1 MGRRQLLIILPVLAV
16 LLMAGA
22 FLLLVPDASPFSL
35 VGDTRDSPS
44 SQIAPIPE
52 DVTLDPSEKSG
63 PDAADSDSP
72 TGAFEEAM
80 RAEAERIKA
89 ERARNPDPTGEI
101 GKASDNGDPTQPS
114 PPAQAENGKAKPGE
128 QPAAPADPKQA
139 ERERRINQLRAI
151 RRPPNQTL
159 GNARPAT
166 RRIKDPIGKK
176 NLDDVSKQ
184 LMQDRRGLYAKY
196 YAFTRSPIEE
206 LLDPEKPTLDQRTP
220 DVTRIDQRVY
230 FESKADWS
238 DLPFDLANFMGV
250 WEGFLVIQETGD
262 YWLYAGSDWTMRVVI
277 AGDTVLLNDIRD
289 YTEVSTVITL
299 EAGLHPLRIEYM
311 EGRNGSVID
320 PMGACNFMYVPEGQS
335 KPIPVPP
342 EMLLLPE
349 HLWSNNAPII
359 TKLSKDEG
367 EVGDELTIHGQH
379 LDGSSTKTTTSTMDE
394 MWKVPPYIQVSVAGH
409 FATIIDHSDIALKV
423 KVPLGAVTGKVTVH
437 KSFAASGA
445 GSVGFVELRYS
456 QPIPSNSADFKVST
470 QFGLFAGWHN
480 LEGWSNYDFLEPGSR
495 EPEVLRLEREFMFDQ
510 RSNLD
515 LPFKN
520 NPLAC
525 RWDGKLGVPADW
537 AADGPRLIRFQANGR
552 LRVTL
557 GEQTRGSEGLTGD
570 VNSQTILDFEVP
582 KGEERYLPLSI
593 DFTGE
598 GPNASL
604 RITEMKHGTQAN
616 PDGSMM
622 WEEVR
627 VLPYQY
633 FFPPVVPPKPPR
645 ILGAKAIYPEGETPP
660 VLPFTQPSTLPSI
673 REGQEFEFEVEVTG
687 DAEVQGA
694 ELRMSV
700 DGKPF
705 SFMVESVV
713 QVNATTQRRKCRAVL
728 PAGLGEGRMVA
739 RLTIVT
745 SEPFLIDVT
754 NKGLIAYLFDLPNPG
769 GYGKM
774 PDLEPL
780 MCFEVR
786 KNPWVNYENANDFN
800 LPFPAET
807 FAVAW
812 YGALIIEQEGDYIFH
827 CRSDD
832 GILVWLDGN
841 LVLEDDNLH
850 YQRTKSS
857 APIHLAPG
865 VYPFRM
871 EFFENNVHEV
881 CVLEWEAKDGE
892 TVIVPKQVIPKRHWT
907 WDQHPPLPGKVGTG
921 KRTDGSDP
929 E

>member
-22 FLLLVPDASPFSL
+22 FLLFVPDASPLSL
-35 VGDTRDSPS
+35 LGDNRRQAS
-44 SQIAPIPE
+44 SQIAPTPE
-52 DVTLDPSEKSG
+52 DVTLDPAEKTE
-63 PDAADSDSP
+63 PDSATPDSP
-72 TGAFEEAM
+72 AGAFEEAM
-80 RAEAERIKA
+80 RAEAERIRA
-89 ERARNPDPTGEI
+89 ERARNPDPSGQI
-101 GKASDNGDPTQPS
+101 GKNEKDPTPS
-114 PPAQAENGKAKPGE
+114 GPSQSGNAEKPAPTPPAQPPN
-128 QPAAPADPKQA
+128 PKQA

-151 RRPPNQTL
+151 KRPPNQTL

-176 NLDDVSKQ
+176 NLDEVSKQ
-184 LMQDRRGLYAKY
+184 LMQDRRGLYARY
-196 YAFTRSPIEE
+196 YAFTRSPLED
-206 LLDPEKPTLDQRTP
+206 LLDPDKPTLDQRTP
-220 DVTRIDQRVY
+220 DVLRIDQRVY

-238 DLPFDLANFMGV
+238 DLPIDLTNFMGV
-250 WEGFLVIQETGD
+250 WEGFLVVQETGE

-311 EGRNGSVID
+311 EGKNGSVID
-320 PMGACNFMYVPEGQS
+320 AMGACNFMYVPEGQS

-367 EVGDELTIHGQH
+367 EVGDGLTIHGQN
-379 LDGSSTKTTTSTMDE
+379 LSGKSNVIGPSGGESKEFPD
-394 MWKVPPYIQVSVAGH
+394 WVQVSIGGT
-409 FATIIDHSDIALKV
+409 FATLLEQSETQLKV
-423 KVPLGAVTGKVTVH
+423 TVPIGAITGKVIVYKAKTVGA
-437 KSFAASGA
+437 FGSGPA
-445 GSVGFVELRYS
+445 DGSMLQPTYGE
-456 QPIPSNSADFKVST
+456 PIPSNSQDYLVTT

-480 LEGWSNYDFLEPGSR
+480 LEGWSNYGFIEPGTR
-495 EPEVLRLEREFMFDQ
+495 EPEVLRLERDFMFDQ
-510 RSNLD
+510 RANLD
-515 LPFKN
+515 LPFKH

-525 RWDGKLGVPADW
+525 RWDGKLGLPADW

-557 GEQTRGSEGLTGD
+557 GDQARGSEGATGD

-582 KGEERYLPLSI
+582 AGDERYLPLSI
-593 DFTGE
+593 DFTAE
-598 GPNASL
+598 GPGASL

-616 PDGSMM
+616 PDGSLM

-645 ILGAKAIYPEGETPP
+645 ILSAKAIYSEGETPP
-660 VLPFTQPSTLPSI
+660 AVPFSNPSTLPSI
-673 REGQEFEFEVEVTG
+673 REGQDFEFEVEVTG

-694 ELRMSV
+694 DLKMSV
-700 DGKPF
+700 DGKAF
-705 SFMVESVV
+705 SYTLESVV
-713 QVNATTQRRKCRAVL
+713 QVNAASQRRKCRAVL
-728 PAGLGEGRMVA
+728 PVGLGEGRMVA

-745 SEPFLIDVT
+745 SDPFQIDVT

-812 YGALIIEQEGDYIFH
+812 YGALIVEQEGDYIFH

-832 GILVWLDGN
+832 GILVWLDGI

-850 YQRTKSS
+850 YQRSKSS
-857 APIHLAPG
+857 APVRLAPG

-881 CVLEWEAKDGE
+881 CVLEWEAKHGE
-892 TVIVPKQVIPKRHWT
+892 NVVVPKQVIPKRHWT
-907 WDQHPPLPGKVGTG
+907 WDQHPPLPAKVGTG